1 MKIIKLSLELEKNL
15 KGLEDIILIPTM
27 GNLHEGH
34 ISLITEA
41 KKISNNIILSI
52 FINPIQF
59 NSKNDLESYPRTLD
73 NDINLLN
80 NTDVSILF
88 NPSEEDIYQKNSKLS
103 YKIPMI
109 SNELCGK
116 SRPGHFKGVLTV
128 IDRLFKLIKPSY
140 AIFGKKDYQQ
150 LYLIKKFVLESNLSI
165 KIIEAPTIRST
176 NNLALSSRNNLLSTK
191 DISNAIGLYKQLQIC
206 ASSVISGEKIY
217 DAELNAKENLLKGG
231 WEIDYFEIRRQAD
244 LKKPTCNDLKLVA
257 LGAGYFSKIRLI
269 DNIEFCIPATN

>member
-15 KGLEDIILIPTM
+15 KGLENIILIPTM

-73 NDINLLN
+73 KDINLLN

-103 YKIPMI
+103 YKMPMI

-150 LYLIKKFVLESNLSI
+150 LYFIKKFVHESNLSI

>member
-15 KGLEDIILIPTM
+15 KGLENIILIPTM

-103 YKIPMI
+103 YKMPMI
-109 SNELCGK
+109 SNDLCGK

>member
-15 KGLEDIILIPTM
+15 KGLENIILIPTM

-103 YKIPMI
+103 YKMPMI

>member
-103 YKIPMI
+103 YKMPMI

>member
-88 NPSEEDIYQKNSKLS
+88 NPCLLYTS
-103 YKIPMI
+103 
-109 SNELCGK
+109 
-116 SRPGHFKGVLTV
+116 
-128 IDRLFKLIKPSY
+128 PSPR
-140 AIFGKKDYQQ
+140 D
-150 LYLIKKFVLESNLSI
+150 
-165 KIIEAPTIRST
+165 P
-176 NNLALSSRNNLLSTK
+176 
-191 DISNAIGLYKQLQIC
+191 
-206 ASSVISGEKIY
+206 
-217 DAELNAKENLLKGG
+217 
-231 WEIDYFEIRRQAD
+231 
-244 LKKPTCNDLKLVA
+244 
-257 LGAGYFSKIRLI
+257 
-269 DNIEFCIPATN
+269 